1 MISGIGPHGTLST
14 MGVIEGAGRP
24 GQILEAVWRGLARA
38 EELVR
43 NPKEFLRL
51 LTVAERRLDRI
62 DAGPLT
68 PLKQDLQTLMRL
80 LRASGE
86 GRYRYVS
93 RKNLLLAAAGIAYL
107 VSPIDVIP
115 DFLPGGFADDAA
127 VITFVVRK
135 LRTELVAFEA
145 WERGIVDV

>member
-1 MISGIGPHGTLST
+1 MVCGGGMISGIGPHGTLST

-24 GQILEAVWRGLARA
+24 GQILEAVRRGLARA

-68 PLKQDLQTLMRL
+68 PLKQDLQALMRL
-80 LRASGE
+80 LRASGVGAGE
-86 GRYRYVS
+86 RRRLGQPAGAAVAA
-93 RKNLLLAAAGIAYL
+93 LAGEE
-107 VSPIDVIP
+107 P
-115 DFLPGGFADDAA
+115 DFA
-127 VITFVVRK
+127 VAPQP
-135 LRTELVAFEA
+135 E
-145 WERGIVDV
+145 